1 MYNLV
6 YPMRP
11 MVKSRT
17 IELINFEEMPA
28 GQNAIVAVMSYS
40 GYDIEDAVILNKA
53 SLDRGYGRCFVYR
66 NSKTIMKSY
75 PGTSD
80 RILGPLVDAATKKNI
95 WRHEALDMDGI
106 TSLFFCDEFVNEDR
120 SCLPDFLNPQFL
132 GFQDTPLP
140 MLRPSVLDTSFALI
154 G

>member
-1 MYNLV
+1 
-6 YPMRP
+6 

-40 GYDIEDAVILNKA
+40 
-53 SLDRGYGRCFVYR
+53 GYGRCFVYR

-106 TSLFFCDEFVNEDR
+106 ASPGLPVENKQVMVNKSMPAANRD
-120 SCLPDFLNPQFL
+120 
-132 GFQDTPLP
+132 PLE
-140 MLRPSVLDTSFALI
+140 VA